1 MIEAVRS
8 SISCSR
14 FQSSGE
20 SLIRQPG
27 VTAPFIANYQDGGLG
42 DWMACAAAL
51 GEEGLPDIGMPQ
63 ANVEYFGGFAIVMVS
78 HRHGS
83 FMLDKNGPRYKA
95 AVVAVTRCAA
105 FDIPLDRCHGHR

>member
-42 DWMACAAAL
+42 DWMARAAAL
-51 GEEGLPDIGMPQ
+51 GEEDRPAIGMPQ
-63 ANVEYFGGFAIVMVS
+63 ADVEYFGDLAIVIIS
-78 HRHGS
+78 HGHGS
-83 FMLDKNGPRYKA
+83 FIL
-95 AVVAVTRCAA
+95 VVGGGE
-105 FDIPLDRCHGHR
+105 HGR